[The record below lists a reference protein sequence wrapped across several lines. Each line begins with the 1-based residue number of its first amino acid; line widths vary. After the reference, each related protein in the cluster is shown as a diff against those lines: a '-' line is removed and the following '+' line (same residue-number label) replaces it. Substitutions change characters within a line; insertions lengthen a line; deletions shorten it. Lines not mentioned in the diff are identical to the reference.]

1 MELRYSKALGIIN
14 TERNGSRGGYRP
26 NAGRKPSPNKKAF
39 RAIYVYREVFDAIP
53 PGVNKCT
60 LTSSLLSEWL
70 KQNKAV

>member
-1 MELRYSKALGIIN
+1 MNVKKDN
-14 TERNGSRGGYRP
+14 RGGKRP

-70 KQNKAV
+70 DRNENNTDKNE